1 MSDVTTRV
9 GLDAA
14 RTYLRKPF
22 RLTVEDGLPEYPL
35 EAATSK
41 PHLYRRRAVRGRLL
55 PVLAALPEEF
65 FRVVTVERSV
75 SFHATP
81 YATGLSMPPPDD
93 IVWEHGSRAFAIR
106 QWEAGRD
113 GPIIG
118 WEIDLGR
125 IAVELYEAAAF
136 SGVVAHELCHVY
148 LGHDVHGWQL
158 SDEEWQRVEDE
169 AVACACQF
177 GFRPE
182 TEAWLAANSD
192 LWGDTVETGRLP
204 D

>member
-1 MSDVTTRV
+1 MSDFMTCV

-14 RTYLRKPF
+14 KAYLRKPF
-22 RLTVEDGLPEYPL
+22 RLTVEDGYPEYPL
-35 EAATSK
+35 EEATNK
-41 PHLYRRRAVRGRLL
+41 PHLYRRTAIRGRLL
-55 PVLAALPEEF
+55 PVLAALPVEF
-65 FRVVTVERSV
+65 FRVVTAERRV

-81 YATGLSMPPPDD
+81 YTAGLSMAPPDQ
-93 IVWEHGSRAFAIR
+93 IVWEHGSRASAIR
-106 QWEAGRD
+106 PLEEWRD

-118 WEIDLGR
+118 WGITLGR

-148 LGHDVHGWQL
+148 LGHDVQLWQL
-158 SDEEWQRVEDE
+158 SDKEWQCVEDE

-182 TEAWLAANSD
+182 TEAWLAANRD

-204 D
+204 E